1 MGKKEYSTRSTLGFP
16 PLSLLPW
23 FPPSVFEVCVFTSVK
38 REGGLFA
45 NERRKWRAEK
55 RWQEASK
62 DDGGG
67 GVFPLPKKGELK
79 RFSTIFFPPVLTFGG
94 SAGVKSHLTLSTPS
108 SSNASTFAPFGT
120 RHH

>member
-1 MGKKEYSTRSTLGFP
+1 MWEKGSSTRSTVGFSLSPPSLGFP
-16 PLSLLPW
+16 P
-23 FPPSVFEVCVFTSVK
+23 VFEVCVFTSVK

-67 GVFPLPKKGELK
+67 VFPPSKKGELK

-94 SAGVKSHLTLSTPS
+94 SAGVKSHLGGHRYVE
-108 SSNASTFAPFGT
+108 N
-120 RHH
+120 